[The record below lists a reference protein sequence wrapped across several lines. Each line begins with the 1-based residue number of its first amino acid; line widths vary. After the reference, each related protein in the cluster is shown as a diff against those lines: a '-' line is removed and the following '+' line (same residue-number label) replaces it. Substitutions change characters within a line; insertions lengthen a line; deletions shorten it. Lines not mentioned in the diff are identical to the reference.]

1 MPLLPGAVISDDED
15 DQEEPM
21 TPVKEKIVL
30 TSIEV
35 GKYCFLVSELS
46 IPYQRT
52 FRCLVNVLFF
62 SIIWFLQ
69 GHDC

>member
-1 MPLLPGAVISDDED
+1 MPLLPGAVISDDEY

-35 GKYCFLVSELS
+35 SKFFFLSLAFLISEL
-46 IPYQRT
+46 
-52 FRCLVNVLFF
+52 FDVL
-62 SIIWFLQ
+62 
-69 GHDC
+69 